1 MDAGIGCRWIPSAV
15 DERSG
20 GRATGGAG
28 GALAFRPREVSGRAG
43 WAGPRQGFGFSACAR
58 TVASVSAAT
67 PNGHLQGAGAQARM
81 PRRRVL
87 TVVARLVAGRR
98 GARAGI
104 FLERTPRGLRTPRT
118 GSSAVASPHHAP
130 DPTTRPHHHLG
141 SLLAEL
147 RAELLRRPR
156 QYHGCRGVPLRA
168 CLEN

>member
-67 PNGHLQGAGAQARM
+67 PNGHLQGAGADASSSRIDRCCA
-81 PRRRVL
+81 PSGRPAWCESWDLSRTNASWPTYSSHGLICGGLAAPCTRPNHSTTPPSWEPARRV
-87 TVVARLVAGRR
+87 
-98 GARAGI
+98 
-104 FLERTPRGLRTPRT
+104 
-118 GSSAVASPHHAP
+118 
-130 DPTTRPHHHLG
+130 
-141 SLLAEL
+141 
-147 RAELLRRPR
+147 
-156 QYHGCRGVPLRA
+156 A
-168 CLEN
+168 C